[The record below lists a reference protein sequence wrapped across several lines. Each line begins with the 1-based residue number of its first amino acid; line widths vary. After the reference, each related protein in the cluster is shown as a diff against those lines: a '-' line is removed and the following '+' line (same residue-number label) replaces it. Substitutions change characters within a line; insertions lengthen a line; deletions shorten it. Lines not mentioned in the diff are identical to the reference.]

1 MCIGKIKDYINNT
14 WSYNNKIFSKGYVK
28 GQLIRIDETGINEE
42 FHLVKEISNELY
54 KGVYIEQ
61 WA

>member
-1 MCIGKIKDYINNT
+1 MRFN
-14 WSYNNKIFSKGYVK
+14 SE
-28 GQLIRIDETGINEE
+28 LDEEY
-42 FHLVKEISNELY
+42 HLAKEISNELY